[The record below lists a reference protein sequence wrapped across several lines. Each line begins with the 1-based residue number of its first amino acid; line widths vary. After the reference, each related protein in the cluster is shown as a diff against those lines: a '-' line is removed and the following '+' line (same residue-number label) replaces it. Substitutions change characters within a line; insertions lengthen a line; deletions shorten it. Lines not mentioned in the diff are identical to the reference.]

1 MVYTIS
7 EKANATIAL
16 NNTEIK
22 KLMFLFI
29 CLFVCLSLISK
40 VRCSCVSWLSGRRC
54 EIFHI

>member
-29 CLFVCLSLISK
+29 YLFVCLFELNKQS
-40 VRCSCVSWLSGRRC
+40 
-54 EIFHI
+54 